1 MYYSSHSHTLLH
13 HLHTAMIWFGSII
26 DTAVTLIQLPHLWI
40 SARITQVCTSLPY
53 HHPTL
58 ELRYVPMPSSDIP
71 SLKSSSSNFLLLS
84 LIAFSHNLDHT
95 LTHLTPPDCFSAEAA
110 DGTDQP
116 DSEIAAQISQLKM
129 AAGGAASAASSMK
142 AGGGSGVDSGKGGAE
157 VGTTPSKQEV
167 NGKAGGE
174 DVSGSTKTTAGSSDS
189 TVGLKEEQSQATNH
203 TSVDAA
209 ASAISSRSSSLKQ
222 ETENNNH
229 IGLTTMSA
237 TTIPPPVVIDDRH
250 DAGSATYPTSPSFP
264 MSAIAASTTT
274 PSLSLSS
281 PTTNITSTTTTTP
294 TVTTSFPNNDSDK
307 DSVLGV
313 NTVSNDGVAMDIPP
327 TPPSLRAV
335 RRQVL
340 AERALERAQRGGD
353 GGNISHPHTATTS
366 SSSTAM
372 DASIAVGNVAAIR
385 TNTTTNTSSGMN
397 NTQPTPSSTAAGTGS
412 AVAADQ
418 STGSRA
424 ATNTGS
430 DSSVAVPVAAAAPP
444 VRAVAPVRV
453 VEVPQGQRPLVRQED
468 SDFTDNILG
477 GLQYGIVAAIVA
489 ILLRRLLII
498 WVVANHFGG

>member
-1 MYYSSHSHTLLH
+1 MH
-13 HLHTAMIWFGSII
+13 
-26 DTAVTLIQLPHLWI
+26 
-40 SARITQVCTSLPY
+40 
-53 HHPTL
+53 
-58 ELRYVPMPSSDIP
+58 
-71 SLKSSSSNFLLLS
+71 S
-84 LIAFSHNLDHT
+84 LIIHT
-95 LTHLTPPDCFSAEAA
+95 YLTQPDCFSAEAA

-129 AAGGAASAASSMK
+129 AAGGAASAASSVK
-142 AGGGSGVDSGKGGAE
+142 AAGGSGVDSGKGGAE
-157 VGTTPSKQEV
+157 VVTTLSKQEV
-167 NGKAGGE
+167 VGKSVGE
-174 DVSGSTKTTAGSSDS
+174 DGIGSTKTTAGSSDS

-203 TSVDAA
+203 ASADAA
-209 ASAISSRSSSLKQ
+209 ASAISSRSSSLKR

-229 IGLTTMSA
+229 IGSTTMSA

-281 PTTNITSTTTTTP
+281 PTTNVTTTPTTTP
-294 TVTTSFPNNDSDK
+294 TVTTSFPNNDSDR
-307 DSVLGV
+307 DSALGV

-372 DASIAVGNVAAIR
+372 DANIAAGNVAAIR
-385 TNTTTNTSSGMN
+385 TNATTNTSSGMN
-397 NTQPTPSSTAAGTGS
+397 NTQPTPSSTATGTATGTGG

-430 DSSVAVPVAAAAPP
+430 DSSVPVAAAPAPP
-444 VRAVAPVRV
+444 VGAVAPVRV
-453 VEVPQGQRPLVRQED
+453 VEVPQIQRPLVRQED